1 MVLKVNPQQK
11 DKKLKNNQ
19 RRRRMAKN
27 KIVPLKRPP
36 STDKSDHIYG
46 TVAKSN
52 KLNKTFKEGYG

>member
-19 RRRRMAKN
+19 RRKMAKN

-52 KLNKTFKEGYG
+52 KLKKSFEEGFHG